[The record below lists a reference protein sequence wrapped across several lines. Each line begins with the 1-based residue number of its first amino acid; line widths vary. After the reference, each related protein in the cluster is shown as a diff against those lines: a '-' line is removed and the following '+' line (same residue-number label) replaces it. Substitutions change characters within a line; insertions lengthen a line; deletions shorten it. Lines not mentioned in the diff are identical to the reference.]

1 VGSTAARMCVPPFER
16 AHQMLES
23 CFLVSA
29 NLVLMAGMVFSSGGF
44 ARGTTGYT
52 LMTIAV
58 AVTIIGAT
66 GAFLVLLTFEV
77 YRSVKFA
84 QAHVLARRVEEE
96 AVEEALRGRRRR
108 STVFAGTGADGVAR
122 RPSATVSLMRRGSSL
137 ARRFS
142 LTPGVPGEPT
152 AGNDFPPVVG
162 HWDSA
167 AGMHSDAE
175 TAVGTGTVVPDPLV
189 TRRRASVS
197 AQQRGACLLPAAGRG
212 DCASDSSECALS
224 PVLEASRPSE
234 LPDVPADVAAVPPL
248 SSPPPRHAGVTGGS
262 AQQPQGS
269 PRVPPPPPG
278 PPRRP
283 DEAATVAAL
292 AVGRPVARSAR
303 VQAMTSSRLRLV
315 PHASQGHHDPSEP
328 VSASQSS
335 IVEGKGFDQA
345 NP

>member
-1 VGSTAARMCVPPFER
+1 
-16 AHQMLES
+16 MLES

-44 ARGTTGYT
+44 TRGTTGYT

-66 GAFLVLLTFEV
+66 GAFLALLTFEV

-108 STVFAGTGADGVAR
+108 STLLAGTGADGAAR
-122 RPSATVSLMRRGSSL
+122 RPSTTASLMRRGSSL

-142 LTPGVPGEPT
+142 LTPGVPGEPS
-152 AGNDFPPVVG
+152 AGDGSPSVVG
-162 HWDSA
+162 RWDSA
-167 AGMHSDAE
+167 AGMHSS
-175 TAVGTGTVVPDPLV
+175 AVAAAGAGAVVSDPPV
-189 TRRRASVS
+189 ARRRASVS
-197 AQQRGACLLPAAGRG
+197 AQLGASPLHGAGRG
-212 DCASDSSECALS
+212 DCASDSSENAVS
-224 PVLEASRPSE
+224 PVLEAPRPSE
-234 LPDVPADVAAVPPL
+234 PRDTPVDAAAVPPL
-248 SSPPPRHAGVTGGS
+248 SPPPPGHASSGVAGGS

-269 PRVPPPPPG
+269 TRVPPPPPG
-278 PPRRP
+278 QPRRP
-283 DEAATVAAL
+283 DEAAAVAAL

-315 PHASQGHHDPSEP
+315 PHAGPGHHDPSEP
-328 VSASQSS
+328 EAASQ
-335 IVEGKGFDQA
+335 
-345 NP
+345 P